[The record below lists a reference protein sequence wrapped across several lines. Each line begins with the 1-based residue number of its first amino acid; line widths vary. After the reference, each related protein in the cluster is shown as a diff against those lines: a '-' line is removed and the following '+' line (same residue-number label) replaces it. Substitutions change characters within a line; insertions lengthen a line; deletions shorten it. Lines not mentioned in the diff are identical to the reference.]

1 MLTKHSVVNKLY
13 IYSLGQ
19 TAMGHYVLNLV
30 SSSDVPHSK
39 VVIHALPSFL
49 ANLWI
54 VRVSVL
60 ADPCNVLLNSDM
72 CYNYCRIFSM
82 T

>member
-1 MLTKHSVVNKLY
+1 MNKLY
-13 IYSLGQ
+13 IYSLSQ
-19 TAMGHYVLNLV
+19 TADGHYVFSLA
-30 SSSDVPHSK
+30 SSFEIPHSK

-60 ADPCNVLLNSDM
+60 ANL
-72 CYNYCRIFSM
+72 IFS
-82 T
+82 